1 MVIHEGSFPL
11 KISLDNA
18 ACAIIFTVT
27 NSEERDCV
35 SRIS

>member
-1 MVIHEGSFPL
+1 MVIHGGSFLL

-18 ACAIIFTVT
+18 ACAIIFTLT

-35 SRIS
+35 SRLS